1 MKPLFT
7 ISFLFL
13 ISFAALAQESTEPI
27 EVSLE
32 DVQNAN
38 EKVTEELE
46 KLNKRLRKKLGKQ
59 YPDFTV
65 DQLDS
70 LIETSI
76 AQGKEKA
83 KQTIKDTVVN
93 YLQQTKESLL
103 QDLRQTPEKLP
114 ISEEIAT
121 NLQRLDELSMLK
133 LQFNSVEDF
142 EQLLQLKDLKHLKK
156 QVDVLKKEFAQYKA
170 YFKDWEKHLVQ
181 EIENLPQMKLV
192 GAEVQKMKAY
202 TPLPP
207 DYRQNI
213 DQLQSNDFV
222 QKQLKQ
228 KAEELQQ
235 EGEELLQEKFNQAVA
250 KVNTAKKE
258 FPSLQSVENAPKRF
272 NPYEGMP
279 TLERLKFGFNL
290 QYNRDKPWSIDY
302 ALNLA
307 YPLNKRMSVGVE
319 GAGRI
324 FFEKPKQNETKKDL
338 VSIRPFFRYE
348 IWKSIFLQANY
359 EINQMVISPPNDA
372 PTYKDWKQ
380 TGLIGVGKSF
390 KISKGLRM
398 STIMFYDFFYNENTS
413 PYSQAFVFRVGME
426 L

>member
-1 MKPLFT
+1 MKYTLT
-7 ISFLFL
+7 ILLFLFCFSVL
-13 ISFAALAQESTEPI
+13 SQESTEPI

-38 EKVTEELE
+38 VRVTKELD
-46 KLNKRLRKKLGKQ
+46 KLNEQLRKKLGKQ

-114 ISEEIAT
+114 VSEEIAT

-272 NPYEGMP
+272 NPYQGMP

-290 QYNRDKPWSIDY
+290 QYNREKPWSIDY
-302 ALNLA
+302 ALNIA
-307 YPLNKRMSVGVE
+307 YPLNKRMRVGAE

-324 FFEKPKQNETKKDL
+324 FFEKPEQNETKKDL

-380 TGLIGVGKSF
+380 TGLIGIGKSF

-398 STIMFYDFFYNENTS
+398 STIMFYDFFYNEKTS

>member
-1 MKPLFT
+1 
-7 ISFLFL
+7 
-13 ISFAALAQESTEPI
+13 LAQESTEPI

-32 DVQNAN
+32 DVQKAN
-38 EKVTEELE
+38 ERVTEELE
-46 KLNKRLRKKLGKQ
+46 KLNKRLRKKLGRQ

-114 ISEEIAT
+114 VSEEIAT
-121 NLQRLDELSMLK
+121 NLQRFDELSMLK

-235 EGEELLQEKFNQAVA
+235 EGEELLQDKFNKAVA

-272 NPYEGMP
+272 NPYKGMP

-307 YPLNKRMSVGVE
+307 YPLNKRMRIGAE

-324 FFEKPKQNETKKDL
+324 FFEKPEVNETKKDL

-380 TGLIGVGKSF
+380 TGLIGIGKSF

-398 STIMFYDFFYNENTS
+398 STIMFYDFFYNKNTS

>member
-1 MKPLFT
+1 MKYIFVLLLGLF
-7 ISFLFL
+7 
-13 ISFAALAQESTEPI
+13 ALQLSAQESTEPI
-27 EVSLE
+27 EVSLA
-32 DVQNAN
+32 DVQKAN
-38 EKVTEELE
+38 ERVTEELE

-70 LIETSI
+70 LIESSI
-76 AQGKEKA
+76 QEGKEKA

-114 ISEEIAT
+114 VSEEIAT

-250 KVNTAKKE
+250 KINTAKKE

-272 NPYEGMP
+272 NPYQGMP
-279 TLERLKFGFNL
+279 TLNRLKFGFNL
-290 QYNRDKPWSIDY
+290 QYNREKPWSIDY

-307 YPLNKRMSVGVE
+307 YPLNKRMRIGAE

-324 FFEKPKQNETKKDL
+324 FFEKPAVNETKKDL
-338 VSIRPFFRYE
+338 LSIRPFFRYE

-380 TGLIGVGKSF
+380 TGLIGIGKSF
-390 KISKGLRM
+390 SISKRLRM
-398 STIMFYDFFYNENTS
+398 STIMFYDFFPHWS
-413 PYSQAFVFRVGME
+413 
-426 L
+426 

>member
-1 MKPLFT
+1 M
-7 ISFLFL
+7 
-13 ISFAALAQESTEPI
+13 
-27 EVSLE
+27 
-32 DVQNAN
+32 
-38 EKVTEELE
+38 
-46 KLNKRLRKKLGKQ
+46 
-59 YPDFTV
+59 
-65 DQLDS
+65 
-70 LIETSI
+70 
-76 AQGKEKA
+76 
-83 KQTIKDTVVN
+83 VN

-114 ISEEIAT
+114 VSEEIVE
-121 NLQRLDELSMLK
+121 NLQRLDELSQLQ
-133 LQFNSVEDF
+133 LQFNDVEDF
-142 EQLLQLKDLKHLKK
+142 EQLLELKDLKPLQKDVDFLK
-156 QVDVLKKEFAQYKA
+156 QEFAQYKS
-170 YFKDWEKHLVQ
+170 YFEDWEKHLVQ
-181 EIENLPQMKLV
+181 QVENIEEIKQV

-258 FPSLQSVENAPKRF
+258 FPILQSVENAPKRF
-272 NPYEGMP
+272 NPYKGMP

-290 QYNRDKPWSIDY
+290 QYNREKPWSIDY

-307 YPLNKRMSVGVE
+307 YPLNKRMRIGAE

-324 FFEKPKQNETKKDL
+324 FFEKPAVNETKKDL
-338 VSIRPFFRYE
+338 FSVRNFFRYE
-348 IWKSIFLQANY
+348 VIKSFFLQVNY
-359 EINQMVISPPNDA
+359 EINQLIVTPPNDA